1 VIRFVLTWLAVFL
14 AGAFAGQQFT
24 LWQGM
29 RRIRSLIKF
38 LGESLGVLGS
48 SEIQELFRHA
58 LARDDDGVAPR
69 EPGGP
74 APYRE
79 SIHDRA

>member
-1 VIRFVLTWLAVFL
+1 MIRFVLTWLAVFL

-29 RRIRSLIKF
+29 RRIHSLVGFAADALSEPITGFQEF
-38 LGESLGVLGS
+38 LGRAYAG
-48 SEIQELFRHA
+48 
-58 LARDDDGVAPR
+58 DDGVTPPDPGAPS
-69 EPGGP
+69 
-74 APYRE
+74 PYRE